1 VDEKSANI
9 YKLDG
14 DEEDETS
21 DEDEDEEDKLN
32 ITGDQDATSQIE
44 TFKKMILYMKPGES
58 VLKAIKR
65 LGSSSKSSQS
75 VGTMS
80 ASQRW
85 LKKKN
90 QTDQQ
95 AKSSKESEAS
105 AADKEALDK
114 LTGFAN
120 HFIDRGFYDIY
131 EETYEKLKYKIDEAE
146 NVEKNAAKN
155 FDIFADDVD
164 ESDLGKPSST
174 NKKADVLEGLVIF
187 LLFFQSSVIILDF
200 ILITF

>member
-1 VDEKSANI
+1 M
-9 YKLDG
+9 DG
-14 DEEDETS
+14 DEEEETS
-21 DEDEDEEDKLN
+21 DEDENEDDKLN
-32 ITGDQDATSQIE
+32 LTGQDDTSQIE
-44 TFKKMILYMKPGES
+44 TFKKMVLYMKPGES

-65 LGSSSKSSQS
+65 LGNSSKGSQS

-90 QTDQQ
+90 QNDQ
-95 AKSSKESEAS
+95 AKNSKESES
-105 AADKEALDK
+105 SSADKEALDK

-146 NVEKNAAKN
+146 NAEKNAAKS

-164 ESDLGKPSST
+164 ESELEKAGTS
-174 NKKADVLEGLVIF
+174 NKKSEVLQGIF
-187 LLFFQSSVIILDF
+187 
-200 ILITF
+200 